1 MTDKGKQFL
10 QLINEQNNLQW
21 SIISKV
27 SALVKADWQS
37 DDIKDELEQLTRRH
51 VEITEQLNSIDDDAS
66 TNISTN
72 VL

>member
-1 MTDKGKQFL
+1 MADKGKQFL